1 MVACRFVKQMAGA
14 PAVQAANE
22 QRDEAAAKVK
32 ASAEAESGDAAGGE
46 DAAAA
51 AGGAGAGAGAG
62 ATDGDA
68 AAVAAA
74 AAAKAEEDKKPKSLT
89 AKCEADLSDLQK
101 LWVQTLV
108 SAYMAAQDSTTESEA
123 LKTVERSMVL
133 VSHAPAVTVGFSSSS
148 VPSSLPTL
156 LASLLQE
163 NAATALCNL
172 ENVVAMV
179 GGTLL
184 GEEAVLAAEAAEA
197 AAAGGSG
204 AAAGGDTG
212 GEHKHDV
219 GVGDDDSSGL
229 FSDKSSVDAGF
240 LDVE

>member
-1 MVACRFVKQMAGA
+1 MAGA

-32 ASAEAESGDAAGGE
+32 ASAEAESDDAAGGE

-68 AAVAAA
+68 VAVAAA

-133 VSHAPAVTVGFSSSS
+133 VSHAPAATVYSSSSS
-148 VPSSLPTL
+148 VPSSLSTFARF
-156 LASLLQE
+156 ASTGERRHCTVQPGE
-163 NAATALCNL
+163 RRRHGWRHAAWR
-172 ENVVAMV
+172 
-179 GGTLL
+179 GGC
-184 GEEAVLAAEAAEA
+184 
-197 AAAGGSG
+197 AGSR
-204 AAAGGDTG
+204 GGRG
-212 GEHKHDV
+212 RSRRRQRR
-219 GVGDDDSSGL
+219 SSRR
-229 FSDKSSVDAGF
+229 
-240 LDVE
+240 

>member
-1 MVACRFVKQMAGA
+1 MAGA

-51 AGGAGAGAGAG
+51 AAGGAGAGAGAG
-62 ATDGDA
+62 ATDDDA

-133 VSHAPAVTVGFSSSS
+133 VSHAPAATVYSSSSS

-156 LASLLQE
+156 LALLLQE

-212 GEHKHDV
+212 GEHKHNV